1 MYQVSVKNPAII
13 TNKAWPLKVLT
24 QSEWLFFFYVKSEEQ
39 FFSYMYGISWLEQVT
54 FNDNYDACFV
64 LDLHT

>member
-24 QSEWLFFFYVKSEEQ
+24 QSEWFFFFFMPKLKSN
-39 FFSYMYGISWLEQVT
+39 SSAICISWLEQIT